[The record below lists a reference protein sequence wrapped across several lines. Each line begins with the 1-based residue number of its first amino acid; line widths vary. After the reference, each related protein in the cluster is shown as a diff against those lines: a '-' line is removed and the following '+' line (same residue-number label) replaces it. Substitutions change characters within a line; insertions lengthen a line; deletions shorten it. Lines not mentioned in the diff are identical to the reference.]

1 MGPCRSEGTSFAC
14 SWLHYSLIDKH
25 SHVCRPFVS
34 IKHLYFFFDMRSIPV
49 KSASPQQK
57 CKSLW
62 TALNTLP
69 VWIILRGSFLSFIML
84 GPYLF
89 FYGGFNPTKAAP
101 PPNSIQILA
110 NLVFQ
115 KRGNLLVLHRSQ
127 RITHLSLQQMSLVM
141 VLEKNVVLPGAE
153 IREKTFAFLK
163 ASAQAMKIIEAKN
176 YAFKKTT
183 LTSTK
188 RCFFQW
194 MKHSWKIWLL
204 TGDQSKPKGKAVW
217 KNRTRFN

>member
-1 MGPCRSEGTSFAC
+1 MAPLFSYRQALACVSTVRLYKTPLLLLRHEKYTREVSFPTTEMQILVNSTNHLA
-14 SWLHYSLIDKH
+14 SLNHLTRILLVLHYARSL
-25 SHVCRPFVS
+25 
-34 IKHLYFFFDMRSIPV
+34 
-49 KSASPQQK
+49 
-57 CKSLW
+57 SLF
-62 TALNTLP
+62 
-69 VWIILRGSFLSFIML
+69 LRGIQSHKGS
-84 GPYLF
+84 
-89 FYGGFNPTKAAP
+89 P